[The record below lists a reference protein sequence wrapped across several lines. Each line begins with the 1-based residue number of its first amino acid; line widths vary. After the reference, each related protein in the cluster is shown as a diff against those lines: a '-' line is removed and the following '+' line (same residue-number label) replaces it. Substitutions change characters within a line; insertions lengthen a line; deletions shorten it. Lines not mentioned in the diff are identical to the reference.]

1 MSQLLAAALAL
12 LTGYSPQYPHHCR
25 MVRSRFDRLCP
36 PPVATAS
43 SAPYVFD
50 GGWFEFAPL
59 TGDGMSA
66 ECACTT
72 VTGARGEPIGFARAS
87 AAYCT
92 KGPLSDGIDP
102 GDMVMCLSDQPL
114 VTAGDDSGVPGML
127 MENASNNSLLRS
139 EEFDNAAWVGDA
151 GVTAN
156 VRQSPDGG
164 LNADLIADTSDAG
177 MACKTQVVSTTL
189 QRRSAF
195 GCYLSAGSATS
206 ATIAMRGVGNS
217 AGDCSAT
224 TSGLDSAHYRRLQC
238 GGTAAYGAGI
248 TAVAVDVCVGNGV
261 DVMGDIAAWGCQL
274 EQVNPATS
282 GLAHNFL
289 TSYMPTTSTT
299 TNRLIPT
306 TVLDAGIAAWPDAG
320 CAGGTVVLEWTPS
333 ATIGTG
339 PIVFSGS
346 SGRELYLTTTTWRA
360 LDGTN
365 TGTTVNGATAY
376 VARRGA
382 SRWNA
387 ADGGL
392 TLFDVTGGT
401 STTGPFD
408 GLMETS
414 SFYVGYAPGL
424 LTPNG
429 VIKQVIYDNSLTRC
443 Q

>member
-1 MSQLLAAALAL
+1 MNWLVLLA
-12 LTGYSPQYPHHCR
+12 LTGVKVDHIPDPEGPIF
-25 MVRSRFDRLCP
+25 SRALR
-36 PPVATAS
+36 
-43 SAPYVFD
+43 APYVFD

-72 VTGARGEPIGFARAS
+72 VTGARGEPIGFARS
-87 AAYCT
+87 TSAYCT
-92 KGPLSDGIDP
+92 KGPLSDDIEP
-102 GDMVMCLSDQPL
+102 GEMVWCLADQPL
-114 VTAGDDSGVPGML
+114 VTAGDDSGVPGLL
-127 MENASNNSLLRS
+127 MENASSNACLRS

-156 VRQSPDGG
+156 ARQSPDGG
-164 LNADLIADTSDAG
+164 LNADLIADTHDAG

-238 GGTAAYGAGI
+238 GGAAAYGVGL

-261 DVMGDIAAWGCQL
+261 DVMGDIAVWGCQL

-289 TSYMPTTSTT
+289 TSYMPTTSSAAT
-299 TNRLIPT
+299 RVIST

-339 PIVFSGS
+339 SIVYTGNN
-346 SGRELYLTTTTWRA
+346 GRELYPVTSTWRS

-365 TGTTVNGATAY
+365 LATVTNASTAY
-376 VARRGA
+376 VARRAA

-392 TLFDVTGGT
+392 TVFDVTGGT
-401 STTGPFD
+401 SGTAAFD

-414 SFYVGYAPGL
+414 VFMIGYSPAA

-429 VIKQVIYDNSLTRC
+429 VIKQIIYDNSLTRC